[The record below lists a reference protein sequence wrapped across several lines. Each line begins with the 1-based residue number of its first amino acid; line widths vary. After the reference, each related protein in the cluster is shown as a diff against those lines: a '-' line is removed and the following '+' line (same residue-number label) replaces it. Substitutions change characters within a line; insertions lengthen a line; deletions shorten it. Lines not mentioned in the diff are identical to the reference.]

1 MPALRSVPD
10 APRRAGAR
18 ADDALLRPV
27 RQGNAFEETIE
38 RVLQVIKLGVV
49 GVGERLPPERDLS
62 LRLHVSRVTLR
73 EAIRTL
79 QEAGYVESR
88 RGRYGGTFVRAVP
101 PTPQHGHRAGAGAA
115 ATKPTA
121 ESLDDMLTFRHVLE
135 TGAAEHAA
143 ARSLTEAEVVHLQRL
158 LELTTEAE
166 PAQYRRCDSRLHL
179 AVAELSGST
188 SVTAAVADARTALNA
203 QLDAIPLLTHNI
215 RHSDRQHR
223 RIVDAVLSGQP
234 AVARA
239 VMEEHLAGTAALLR
253 AFLQ

>member
-1 MPALRSVPD
+1 
-10 APRRAGAR
+10 
-18 ADDALLRPV
+18 
-27 RQGNAFEETIE
+27 
-38 RVLQVIKLGVV
+38 
-49 GVGERLPPERDLS
+49 
-62 LRLHVSRVTLR
+62 
-73 EAIRTL
+73 
-79 QEAGYVESR
+79 
-88 RGRYGGTFVRAVP
+88 
-101 PTPQHGHRAGAGAA
+101 
-115 ATKPTA
+115 
-121 ESLDDMLTFRHVLE
+121 MLTFRHVVE